1 MNIARAMYAAAILVS
16 LPWCAPLGANNDM
29 GPGVSDSEVKIGQ
42 TMPYSGPASA
52 YAAIG
57 KAEAAYFRMINER
70 GGIDGRKVNLLSL
83 DDGYSPPRT
92 VEQTR
97 RLVEQDHVQFIFS
110 TFGTATNAA
119 VQRYLNERGV
129 PQLFPVSAS
138 KRWGD
143 PDRFPWTIGFQP
155 TLQAE
160 GRAVAQY
167 IMQTRPNARIALLY
181 QNDDF
186 GKEYLKGFEESL
198 PDKGKWMLVSK
209 ASYEITDPTVDS
221 QIIALRAS
229 GADTLVDVSTGK
241 FTTQAIRKTGDLG
254 WRPLHFVFSGSSAR
268 AEVLRPA
275 GLENAK
281 GLMSAQW
288 AKDPTDPRWRDDAA
302 TRDWVQWM
310 KRYNPQGEL
319 DSTLNVAGYNW
330 TMALEQVLRQ
340 CAGDLSRANIMRQA
354 ANLDIQ
360 LPMVLPGIRLSTGP
374 RQFHAIRD
382 LALKRFTGEF
392 WESVGEIIPGE

>member
-1 MNIARAMYAAAILVS
+1 MSIARAMYAAAILVS

-92 VEQTR
+92 VEQIR
-97 RLVEQDHVQFIFS
+97 RLVEQDHVQLIFS

-129 PQLFPVSAS
+129 PQLFPVSGA

-160 GRAVAQY
+160 GRAVAYY
-167 IMQTRPNARIALLY
+167 IMQTRPNARVAVLY

-186 GKEYLKGFEESL
+186 GKDYLKGFEERL
-198 PDKGKWMLVSK
+198 ADEGKRILVSK